1 MGLSEIHSL
10 TSLVSLCAAAID
22 FGRNRGLGRKSSLRR
37 CSHDKV
43 RTPLFTPLR
52 NEGSFGVLSGALSSD
67 KWARGEIP
75 KYIVARRLL
84 CDEPSRICRATSP
97 RAAADAKTDRWNPGN
112 GASLHGPSLTRR
124 NRRRTGRKFGSWRRV
139 FLLGKPLGDVPADQA
154 QKRVEER
161 GHNEPSRF
169 SSGRSATRLCRG
181 E

>member
-1 MGLSEIHSL
+1 MARTGRVQHGPAHSVSDWD
-10 TSLVSLCAAAID
+10 TPEVAVSTYTVPSLVSRCAAAID

-139 FLLGKPLGDVPADQA
+139 FLLGDSLGQTGCSLDHRR
-154 QKRVEER
+154 K
-161 GHNEPSRF
+161 SR
-169 SSGRSATRLCRG
+169 L
-181 E
+181 